1 MTKKILQSYNF
12 SGNQIIDARMENLA
26 GFPSAG
32 KAGRFVLNSTTS
44 LVGFDDGTTFRTLAP
59 TDSPAF
65 SGTPT
70 APTASNGTNTT
81 QLATTAFVQN
91 AIVAASVGDNSITN
105 AKLAD
110 VPTATIKGRT
120 TAGTGDPEDL
130 TPAQARTV
138 LGLAA
143 LAQKTTVAT
152 ADIDNSAVTNA
163 KLANMAANTIK
174 GNNTGSAAA
183 PVDLTAAQVKTLLAI
198 AQSDVSGLVTALAGK
213 AATSHTHLA
222 ADITD
227 LTTAINTQ
235 IAAYWDTIAGTD
247 ANVDTIREVLD
258 LVLSNTAD
266 LANNIKRYAANIGD
280 GTSTSI
286 AVTHSLNSLDVVV
299 EVYEIATGESVGVG
313 VTRTSANV
321 VTIEAI
327 QAPATNA
334 LRVVVKY

>member
-1 MTKKILQSYNF
+1 MAKKILQSYNF
-12 SGNQIIDARMENLA
+12 SGNQIIDARFENLA
-26 GFPSAG
+26 GFPTAG
-32 KAGRFVLNSTTS
+32 KAGRLVLNTTTS
-44 LVGFDDGTTFRTLAP
+44 LVGFDNGTVFRTFAP

-65 SGTPT
+65 SGAPT
-70 APTASNGTNTT
+70 APTAVNGTNTT
-81 QLATTAFVQN
+81 QIATTAFVQN
-91 AIVAASVGDNSITN
+91 AIVATSVGDNSITN

-110 VPTATIKGRT
+110 VPTATIKGRA

-258 LVLSNTAD
+258 LVLSNTAN

-327 QAPATNA
+327 PAPTTNA

>member
-1 MTKKILQSYNF
+1 MAKKILQSYNF
-12 SGNQIIDARMENLA
+12 SGNQIIDARFENLA
-26 GFPSAG
+26 GFPTAG
-32 KAGRFVLNSTTS
+32 KAGRLVLNTTTS
-44 LVGFDDGTTFRTLAP
+44 LVGFDNGTVFRTFAP

-70 APTASNGTNTT
+70 APTAVNGTNTT
-81 QLATTAFVQN
+81 QIATTAFVQN
-91 AIVAASVGDNSITN
+91 AIVATSVGDNSI
-105 AKLAD
+105 
-110 VPTATIKGRT
+110 
-120 TAGTGDPEDL
+120 
-130 TPAQARTV
+130 
-138 LGLAA
+138 
-143 LAQKTTVAT
+143 
-152 ADIDNSAVTNA
+152 TNA

-174 GNNTGSAAA
+174 GNNSGSAAA
-183 PVDLTAAQVKTLLAI
+183 PVDLTAAQVKALLAI
-198 AQSDVSGLVTALAGK
+198 TQSDVSGLVTALAGK

-327 QAPATNA
+327 PAPTTNA

>member
-198 AQSDVSGLVTALAGK
+198 AQSDVSGLVSALAGK

-327 QAPATNA
+327 PAPATNA

>member
-1 MTKKILQSYNF
+1 M
-12 SGNQIIDARMENLA
+12 
-26 GFPSAG
+26 
-32 KAGRFVLNSTTS
+32 
-44 LVGFDDGTTFRTLAP
+44 
-59 TDSPAF
+59 
-65 SGTPT
+65 
-70 APTASNGTNTT
+70 
-81 QLATTAFVQN
+81 
-91 AIVAASVGDNSITN
+91 
-105 AKLAD
+105 
-110 VPTATIKGRT
+110 
-120 TAGTGDPEDL
+120 
-130 TPAQARTV
+130 
-138 LGLAA
+138 
-143 LAQKTTVAT
+143 
-152 ADIDNSAVTNA
+152 
-163 KLANMAANTIK
+163 
-174 GNNTGSAAA
+174 
-183 PVDLTAAQVKTLLAI
+183 
-198 AQSDVSGLVTALAGK
+198 TALAGK

-258 LVLSNTAD
+258 LVLSNTAN

-327 QAPATNA
+327 PAPATNA

>member
-1 MTKKILQSYNF
+1 MAKKILQSYNF

-327 QAPATNA
+327 PAPATNA

>member
-1 MTKKILQSYNF
+1 MAKKILQSYNF

-258 LVLSNTAD
+258 LVLSNTAN

-327 QAPATNA
+327 PAPTTNA

>member
-198 AQSDVSGLVTALAGK
+198 AQSDVSGLVSALAGK

-313 VTRTSANV
+313 VSRTSANV

-327 QAPATNA
+327 PAPATNA

>member
-258 LVLSNTAD
+258 LVLSNTAN

-327 QAPATNA
+327 PAPTTNA

>member
-12 SGNQIIDARMENLA
+12 SGNQIIDARFENLA

-32 KAGRFVLNSTTS
+32 KAGRLVLNTTTS
-44 LVGFDDGTTFRTLAP
+44 LVGFDDGTAFRVLAP

-70 APTASNGTNTT
+70 APTAAGGTNTT

-143 LAQKTTVAT
+143 LAQKSTVASG
-152 ADIDNSAVTNA
+152 DIDNSAVTNA

-198 AQSDVSGLVTALAGK
+198 AQSDVSGLVSALAGK

-280 GTSTSI
+280 GTTTAI
-286 AVTHSLNSLDVVV
+286 AVTHNLNSLDVVV
-299 EVYEIATGESVGVG
+299 DVYEIATGESVGVG

-327 QAPATNA
+327 PAPATNA

>member
-143 LAQKTTVAT
+143 LAQKTTIAT

-198 AQSDVSGLVTALAGK
+198 AQSDVSGLVSALAGK

-327 QAPATNA
+327 PAPATNA

>member
-91 AIVAASVGDNSITN
+91 AIAASVGDNSITN

-258 LVLSNTAD
+258 LVLSNTAN

-327 QAPATNA
+327 PAPATNA

>member
-81 QLATTAFVQN
+81 QIATTAFVQN

-222 ADITD
+222 ANITD

-327 QAPATNA
+327 PAPATNA

>member
-110 VPTATIKGRT
+110 VPTATIKGRA

-266 LANNIKRYAANIGD
+266 LANNIKRYAANIGN

-327 QAPATNA
+327 PAPATNA

>member
-258 LVLSNTAD
+258 LVLSNTAN

-327 QAPATNA
+327 PAPATNA